1 MKNVILSLFT
11 VLLLLSCND
20 GNSKKQRFVPESS
33 GNINNITVVVD
44 NLLWEDTVGEAI
56 RNVLAAPLE
65 GLPQDEPIFSI
76 SQMPTQVFSGFATKN
91 RTVLKIEKGKPAS
104 TSIINDAYARPQTVA
119 IVRGQT
125 NEEIIDQ
132 LNNNAKKIVS
142 ELKKTEIKEQ
152 QRRISLSLFDDSPL
166 EENFGIEMKF
176 PTAYR
181 VAKSQDQFF

>member
-1 MKNVILSLFT
+1 MKNVILSFLT

-91 RTVLKIEKGKPAS
+91 RTVLKI
-104 TSIINDAYARPQTVA
+104 IR
-119 IVRGQT
+119 
-125 NEEIIDQ
+125 
-132 LNNNAKKIVS
+132 NNI
-142 ELKKTEIKEQ
+142 L
-152 QRRISLSLFDDSPL
+152 R
-166 EENFGIEMKF
+166 
-176 PTAYR
+176 
-181 VAKSQDQFF
+181 